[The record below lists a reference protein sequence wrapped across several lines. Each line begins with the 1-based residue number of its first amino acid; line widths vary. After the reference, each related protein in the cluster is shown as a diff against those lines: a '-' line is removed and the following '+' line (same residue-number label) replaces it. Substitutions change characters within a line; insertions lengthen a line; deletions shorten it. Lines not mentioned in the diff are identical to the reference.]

1 MPKKRCPK
9 CKQEK
14 DMEEEFY
21 PNRSSSDGY
30 QSACKPCHKIQS
42 REYKREHRGSEDR
55 SIGKLYEDEGARIEE
70 RRRKIEEMTT
80 RIPLSGEEVL
90 VVVGDSYW
98 LEGRWCREAISRE
111 RAMEMVANIEI
122 GSPGGK
128 PCGVD

>member
-1 MPKKRCPK
+1 MPKKRCPR

-14 DMEEEFY
+14 DREEEFY
-21 PNRSSSDGY
+21 LHRSSSDGY
-30 QSACKPCHKIQS
+30 QSACKSCKKIQS

-55 SIGKLYEDEGARIEE
+55 SIGRLYEDEEERIEE

-80 RIPLSGEEVL
+80 RIPLSGKEVL

-111 RAMEMVANIEI
+111 RAMQLLSMPE
-122 GSPGGK
+122 
-128 PCGVD
+128 